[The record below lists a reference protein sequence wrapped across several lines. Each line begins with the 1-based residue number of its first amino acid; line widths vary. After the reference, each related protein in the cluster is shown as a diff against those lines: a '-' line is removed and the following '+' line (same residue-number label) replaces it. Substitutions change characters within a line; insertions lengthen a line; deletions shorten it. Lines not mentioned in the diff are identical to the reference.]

1 MPWKET
7 CSMRERLR
15 FIDSLESGHYT
26 MTELCA
32 RYGISRKTGYKWAQ
46 RFVDGGVEALADQ
59 SRAPKSCPHQLS
71 SEVRDALLE
80 VRRKHPRWGPR
91 KLLAYLRPR
100 KPEWTLPAPSTV
112 GDLLRREGL
121 VVPRRRRRRRSEAAA
136 PSPVV
141 EGPNDL
147 WTIDFKGEFRTRDR
161 IYCYPLTV
169 ADRFS
174 RFLLQCRGLGSTA
187 TVGVRPWMERTFR
200 EFGLP
205 LGLLSDNG
213 SPFGSR
219 ALCGLSRLS
228 VWWIKLGIEPH
239 YIQPGHPEQN
249 GSHERMH
256 RTLKS
261 ETARPPGPH
270 LSAQQRRFNAFRQ
283 EFNQERPHEALGQ
296 QPPASRY
303 QPSPR
308 AYPSRLE
315 EMEYEGHF
323 EVRRVRRDGSIKWR
337 GNWLF
342 LSEVLTGERVGLE
355 EIDDGLWSVYFG
367 IKELGRFDEREG
379 VLEP

>member
-1 MPWKET
+1 
-7 CSMRERLR
+7 MRERLR
-15 FIDSLESGHYT
+15 FIDSLESGLYT

-32 RYGISRKTGYKWAQ
+32 RYEISRKTGYKWAE
-46 RFVDGGVEALADQ
+46 RFVEGGAEALADQ
-59 SRAPKSCPHQLS
+59 SRAPKSCPHQVS
-71 SEVRDALLE
+71 AEVGEALLE
-80 VRRKHPRWGPR
+80 LRRKHPRWGPR

-100 KPEWTLPAPSTV
+100 KPEWTLPAASTV

-121 VVPRRRRRRRSEAAA
+121 VAPRRRRRQRAEAAA

-141 EGPNDL
+141 AGPNDL
-147 WTIDFKGEFRTRDR
+147 WSIDFKGEFRTRDR
-161 IYCYPLTV
+161 HYCYPLTV

-174 RFLLQCRGLGSTA
+174 RYLLQCRGLSSTA
-187 TVGVRPWMERTFR
+187 TQGVKPWMERTFR

-205 LGLLSDNG
+205 RGILSDNG

-249 GSHERMH
+249 GAHERMH
-256 RTLKS
+256 RTLKA
-261 ETARPPGPH
+261 ETTRPPGPH
-270 LSAQQRRFNAFRQ
+270 LSAQQRRFNAFRR
-283 EFNQERPHEALGQ
+283 EFNEERPHEALGQ

-303 QPSPR
+303 QASSR
-308 AYPSRLE
+308 AYPSRLA

-323 EVRRVRRDGSIKWR
+323 EVRRVRRDGAI
-337 GNWLF
+337 NWCGSRLF

-355 EIDDGLWSVYFG
+355 EFDDGLWSVYFG
-367 IKELGRFDEREG
+367 AKLLGRFDEREG
-379 VLEP
+379 HLEP